1 MGRFSLTYGV
11 QFLGV
16 PTTSIVRKACEV
28 KRLKIGRLSD
38 LGVWLLREIRG
49 AKGIAGDLFRDADL
63 TGQSLPIFVGGRVC
77 GSRR

>member
-1 MGRFSLTYGV
+1 MGRFSLTYAV
-11 QFLGV
+11 QFLGA

-49 AKGIAGDLFRDADL
+49 AKGIAGDLFRDADFKGL
-63 TGQSLPIFVGGRVC
+63 ISQKAVWGEFQ
-77 GSRR
+77 